1 LNIRTSYE
9 ESLDRALRKIAEHIP
24 EDLVEKFVR
33 ESGITKNDIHTISPG
48 PSGMVSAID
57 GSNAMIVEGGSVSLA
72 AIRAVRTTFSDGE
85 RYNRSI
91 TPITLVTIG
100 PGHRNRDF
108 DEIYLDCFGAPPHK
122 ELDNSDPERASDILR
137 DTLEYW
143 VALQTANILPEGA
156 LLLIDGALR
165 VSSQNHEPVLGEII
179 RIAQERGILLA
190 AVAKRT
196 RATWGGGHPLLPAIG
211 GLAEQFGISGP
222 WWTKIDHHLLDRT
235 EYRQGRHGEIYI
247 ASLHPRMSRPMKM
260 ELPKGTGEQAAA
272 ATMQALAA
280 CADDG
285 RVPGYPY
292 PLLDAHRTVEI
303 DQPLVMQIQ
312 QDIKAGL
319 SKQGIRNRTFED
331 LFGDLHGDFERY

>member
-1 LNIRTSYE
+1 MNIRTSYE
-9 ESLDRALRKIAEHIP
+9 ESLNLALRKIAEHIP
-24 EDLVEKFVR
+24 EDMVKTFAY

-48 PSGMVSAID
+48 PSGIVSAID
-57 GSNAMIVEGGSVSLA
+57 GSNTMIVEGGTVSLA

-100 PGHRNRDF
+100 PGHRNLDF
-108 DEIYLDCFGAPPHK
+108 EEMYLDCFGAPPHK
-122 ELDNSDPERASDILR
+122 GLDNSDPERASNILR

-143 VALQTANILPEGA
+143 VALQTATTLPEGA

-165 VSSQNHEPVLGEII
+165 VSSQNHDPVLGEII
-179 RIAQERGILLA
+179 RIARERNILLA

-196 RATWGGGHPLLPAIG
+196 RATWGRGHPLLPAMA

-222 WWTKIDHHLLDRT
+222 WWIKIDQHLLDKN

-260 ELPKGTGEQAAA
+260 ELPKGTGVQAAA

-285 RVPGYPY
+285 RIPGYPY
-292 PLLDAHRTVEI
+292 PLLDAHRTVTI

>member
-1 LNIRTSYE
+1 MNIRTSYE
-9 ESLDRALRKIAEHIP
+9 ESVGRALRRIMEHIP
-24 EDLVEKFVR
+24 EDLVKILAR
-33 ESGITKNDIHTISPG
+33 ESGIDKDDIHTIPPV
-48 PSGMVSAID
+48 PSGTVSAVD
-57 GSNAMIVEGGSVSLA
+57 GSNTMIVEGGSVSLA
-72 AIRAVRTTFSDGE
+72 AIRAVRTTFSNGE
-85 RYNRSI
+85 RYNRAI

-100 PGHRNRDF
+100 PGHRNLDF
-108 DEIYLDCFGAPPHK
+108 DDLYHECYGIPPHK
-122 ELDNSDPERASDILR
+122 GLDNSDPERASAILR

-143 VALQTANILPEGA
+143 VCLQTATTLPAGA

-165 VSSQNHEPVLGEII
+165 VSSQNHDPVLAGII
-179 RIAQERGILLA
+179 KTAQERELLLA

-211 GLAEQFGISGP
+211 GLAELFGIAGP
-222 WWTKIDHHLLDRT
+222 WWTKIDQHLLDQS

-247 ASLHPRMSRPMKM
+247 ASLHPRRSRPMKM
-260 ELPKGTGEQAAA
+260 ELPKGTGEREAA

-285 RVPGYPY
+285 RIPGYPY
-292 PLLDAHRTVEI
+292 PLLDAHRSVVI
-303 DQPLVMQIQ
+303 DEPLVMQIQ

-331 LFGDLHGDFERY
+331 IFGDLHGDFERY